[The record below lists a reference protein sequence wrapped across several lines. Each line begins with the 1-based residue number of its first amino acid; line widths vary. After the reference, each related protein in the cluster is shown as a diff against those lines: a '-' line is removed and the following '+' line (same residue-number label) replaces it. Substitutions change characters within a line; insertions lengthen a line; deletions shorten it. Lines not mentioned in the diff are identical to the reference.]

1 MVNYKIVGKPLTHDE
16 MLEIVRSG
24 TNLYAI
30 DTKNKEVVSV
40 KTRAIKINLDTKQWG
55 FMFYDE
61 HLFEENELIFK
72 TKRSAELYLK
82 RKLRK

>member
-30 DTKNKEVVSV
+30 DTKNKEVVSI
-40 KTRAIKINLDTKQWG
+40 KTWAIKINLDTKQWE
-55 FMFYDE
+55 FIFYDE

-72 TKRSAELYLK
+72 TKRSAELYMK